1 MKMLPKYKSIKLWAV
16 ALLALTIMGAG
27 MTGCATTSEGA
38 LDESIPQVS
47 AQDKVQDY
55 RTLARQL
62 REHRFAA
69 LVQQDLDRVDG
80 WLIEITQVLAQED
93 VERERVE
100 LLLGV
105 IEGQLIEVRAHLSR
119 LEAERSL
126 EAERADYEAR
136 MRQIKAQRE
145 ANATRLNPD
154 ASPQ

>member
-1 MKMLPKYKSIKLWAV
+1 MKMLNNKSIKLWGV
-16 ALLALTIMGAG
+16 ALLALLTLNMGG
-27 MTGCATTSEGA
+27 TGCATTSDSS
-38 LDESIPQVS
+38 LDESIPQMS
-47 AQDKVQDY
+47 PQDKVQDY

-80 WLIEITQVLAQED
+80 WLIEVTQVLAQED
-93 VERERVE
+93 VEQERVR

-119 LEAERSL
+119 LEAERAL
-126 EAERADYEAR
+126 ESERADYETR

-145 ANATRLNPD
+145 ANATRLKPD